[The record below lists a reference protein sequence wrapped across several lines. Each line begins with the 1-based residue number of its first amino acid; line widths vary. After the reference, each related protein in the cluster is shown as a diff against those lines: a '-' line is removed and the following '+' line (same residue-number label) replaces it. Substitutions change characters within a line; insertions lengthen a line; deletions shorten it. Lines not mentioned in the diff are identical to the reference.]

1 MKSNPLKIWVFL
13 IAASVVVGQA
23 LYARTIRLSEYDVK
37 AAYLYHFAKFVEW
50 PEEALPDSATFLTI
64 GILGTDPFGE
74 AFVSIQGKS
83 VKGRQLAVKR
93 FASLRDLEPCHILFI
108 SDSEKKRLPEILEQ
122 LDEAGVLIVGDMK
135 GFARAGGTINFVLRK
150 NKVQFEINVDA
161 AERAGLKL
169 SSKLL
174 KLAFIVRDE
183 RRESAK

>member
-1 MKSNPLKIWVFL
+1 M
-13 IAASVVVGQA
+13 
-23 LYARTIRLSEYDVK
+23 
-37 AAYLYHFAKFVEW
+37 
-50 PEEALPDSATFLTI
+50 
-64 GILGTDPFGE
+64 
-74 AFVSIQGKS
+74 
-83 VKGRQLAVKR
+83 KGRQLAVKR